1 MRTWQRLSIRYK
13 IVFIIFAV
21 IILITVTTL
30 PVVANL
36 IKDALTRQQQAHLKS
51 VRNLVAKL
59 LDDYESKVTNYTKLF
74 SNDKEIK
81 DTLFYYSEL
90 SGERVH
96 PLRAVSRLF
105 HSFDISSIEL
115 CDSEGRVVATAE
127 EPERFDNDRTKD
139 PLIHNALQ
147 GKTGSGIELTE
158 RGFMIK
164 ATAPIYY
171 NDNQLIGTITSGI
184 LIDESL
190 LQKIKGLSDTEIVIT
205 DKKGEVVAST
215 YHALRPTDRGPGVI
229 GRAIQDL
236 NDILFAG
243 NRDDFQL
250 IKLSLKGISED
261 VIGDMYILKE
271 NYLPQLIAKAYLAL
285 FPLFFLITSISSVI
299 VFMVL
304 KRLTSPII
312 KLREGAERIGKGDFR
327 YRMEV
332 KSGDEL
338 GELAEGFNRMA
349 ENLERLQE
357 IEERLNHSERLAS
370 IGRFAAAIAHE
381 INNPVGNII
390 GLAKLMKRD
399 INDEGLRADL
409 ETIISDADRCGRI
422 IKDLLIYSRQS
433 PPKKE
438 RVSLGDLIKETVN
451 SARKMLDSKRIEIVY
466 DMEDALPY
474 INADP
479 LQIGQVLHNIIQ
491 NSIQSIESEGLI
503 TVRAMRSGNEWVEI
517 SVKDTGCGI
526 DEGIK
531 DKIFYPFFTTKKVGE
546 GTGLGLAISYSII
559 QNHGGEI
566 SVESKKG
573 EGSEFVIRLPL
584 D

>member
-1 MRTWQRLSIRYK
+1 MRIWQRLSIRYK
-13 IVFIIFAV
+13 IVFIIFAI

-30 PVVANL
+30 PIVANL

-59 LDDYESKVTNYTKLF
+59 LNDYENKVTNYTKLF

-81 DTLFYYSEL
+81 DTLFYYTEL

-115 CDSEGRVVATAE
+115 CDPDGRVVASAE
-127 EPERFDNDRTKD
+127 EPERFDIDKAKD
-139 PLIHNALQ
+139 PLIYNALQ

-158 RGFMIK
+158 RGFMIR
-164 ATAPIYY
+164 ATSPIYY

-190 LQKIKGLSDTEIVIT
+190 LQKIKGLSDTEVVIT
-205 DKKGEVVAST
+205 DRRGEVVAST
-215 YHALRPTDRGPGVI
+215 YKE
-229 GRAIQDL
+229 RAASDL
-236 NDILFAG
+236 NDIIFSG
-243 NRDDFQL
+243 NRDDFHL
-250 IKLSLKGISED
+250 IKLPLKGISAD

-271 NYLPQLIAKAYLAL
+271 NYLPSLIAKAYLAL
-285 FPLFFLITSISSVI
+285 FALFLLITSVSSVI
-299 VFMVL
+299 VFIVL

-327 YRMEV
+327 YRIEV
-332 KSGDEL
+332 RSKDEF

-399 INDEGLRADL
+399 VNEKGLRADL
-409 ETIISDADRCGRI
+409 ETIIRDADRCGRI

-451 SARKMLDSKRIEIVY
+451 STLKMLDSKRIEMVY
-466 DMEDALPY
+466 EMEDALPY
-474 INADP
+474 LNADP
-479 LQIGQVLHNIIQ
+479 LQISQVLHNIIQ

-503 TVRAMRSGNEWVEI
+503 TVRAMRSGDEWVEVSI
-517 SVKDTGCGI
+517 EDTGCGI
-526 DEGIK
+526 DEEIK

-546 GTGLGLAISYSII
+546 GTGLGLAISYSIV

-566 SVESKKG
+566 FVESKKG
-573 EGSEFVIRLPL
+573 EGSRFVIRLPL

>member
-13 IVFIIFAV
+13 IVFIIFAI

-127 EPERFDNDRTKD
+127 EPERFDNDRAKD

-205 DKKGEVVAST
+205 DKRGEVVAST
-215 YHALRPTDRGPGVI
+215 YHSLQATGHGSLT
-229 GRAIQDL
+229 GRARDL
-236 NDILFAG
+236 NDILFSD

-271 NYLPQLIAKAYLAL
+271 NHLPQLIAKAYLAL
-285 FPLFFLITSISSVI
+285 FALFFLITSISSVI

-327 YRMEV
+327 YRIEAR
-332 KSGDEL
+332 SGDEL

-399 INDEGLRADL
+399 VNDDGLRADL

-433 PPKKE
+433 TPKKE

-451 SARKMLDSKRIEIVY
+451 SSRKMLDSKRIEIAY
-466 DMEDALPY
+466 DLKGDLPH

-479 LQIGQVLHNIIQ
+479 LQISQVLHNIIQ

-503 TVRAMRSGNEWVEI
+503 TVMATRSGNEWVEI

-526 DEGIK
+526 DEEIK

-573 EGSEFVIRLPL
+573 EGSKFVIRLPL

>member
-13 IVFIIFAV
+13 IVFIIFAI

-30 PVVANL
+30 PIVANL

-59 LDDYESKVTNYTKLF
+59 LDDYENKVTNYTKLF

-81 DTLFYYSEL
+81 DTLFYYTEL

-96 PLRAVSRLF
+96 PLRAVTRLF

-115 CDSEGRVVATAE
+115 CDSDGRVVATAE
-127 EPERFDNDRTKD
+127 EPERFDIDMSKD
-139 PLIHNALQ
+139 PLIYNALQ

-164 ATAPIYY
+164 AATPIYY
-171 NDNQLIGTITSGI
+171 NENQLIGTITSGI
-184 LIDESL
+184 LIDEGL
-190 LQKIKGLSDTEIVIT
+190 LQKIKGLSDTEVVIT
-205 DKKGEVVAST
+205 NKRGKVVAST
-215 YHALRPTDRGPGVI
+215 YKETAVS
-229 GRAIQDL
+229 DL
-236 NDILFAG
+236 HDILFSG
-243 NRDDFQL
+243 NRDDFHL
-250 IKLSLKGISED
+250 IKLPLRGISAD

-285 FPLFFLITSISSVI
+285 FALFFLITSVSSVI
-299 VFMVL
+299 VFIVL

-327 YRMEV
+327 YRIEV
-332 KSGDEL
+332 RSKDEF

-357 IEERLNHSERLAS
+357 MEERLNHSERLAS

-399 INDEGLRADL
+399 VNDESLISDL
-409 ETIISDADRCGRI
+409 EAIIKDADRCGRI
-422 IKDLLIYSRQS
+422 IKDLLLYSRQS

-438 RVSLGDLIKETVN
+438 RVLLGDLIKEAVN
-451 SARKMLDSKRIEIVY
+451 SAKKMIDSKRIEII
-466 DMEDALPY
+466 DITEGDLPC
-474 INADP
+474 INVDP
-479 LQIGQVLHNIIQ
+479 IQIGQVINNIIQ
-491 NSIQSIESEGLI
+491 NSIQSIESEGKVF
-503 TVRAMRSGNEWVEI
+503 VRAGIIDINRVEI
-517 SVKDTGCGI
+517 SVSDTGCGI
-526 DEGIK
+526 DEEIK
-531 DKIFYPFFTTKKVGE
+531 DKIFYPFFTTKRVGE

-566 SVESKKG
+566 TVESKKG
-573 EGSEFVIRLPL
+573 EGSKFMIRLPL

>member
-13 IVFIIFAV
+13 IVFIIFAI

-30 PVVANL
+30 PIVANL

-59 LDDYESKVTNYTKLF
+59 LDDYENKVTNYTKLF

-81 DTLFYYSEL
+81 DTLFYYTEL

-96 PLRAVSRLF
+96 PLRAVTRLF

-115 CDSEGRVVATAE
+115 CDSDGRVVATAE
-127 EPERFDNDRTKD
+127 EPERFDIDMAKD
-139 PLIHNALQ
+139 PLIYNALQ

-164 ATAPIYY
+164 AATPIYY
-171 NDNQLIGTITSGI
+171 NENQLIGTITSGI
-184 LIDESL
+184 LIDEGL
-190 LQKIKGLSDTEIVIT
+190 LQKIKGLSDTEVVIT
-205 DKKGEVVAST
+205 NKRGKVVAST
-215 YHALRPTDRGPGVI
+215 YKETAVS
-229 GRAIQDL
+229 DL
-236 NDILFAG
+236 HDILFSG
-243 NRDDFQL
+243 NRDDFHL
-250 IKLSLKGISED
+250 IKLPLRGISAD

-285 FPLFFLITSISSVI
+285 FALFFLITSVSSVI
-299 VFMVL
+299 VFIVL

-327 YRMEV
+327 YRIEV
-332 KSGDEL
+332 RSKDEF

-357 IEERLNHSERLAS
+357 MEERLNHSERLAS

-399 INDEGLRADL
+399 VNDESLISDL
-409 ETIISDADRCGRI
+409 EAIIKDADRCGRI
-422 IKDLLIYSRQS
+422 IKDLLLYSRQS

-438 RVSLGDLIKETVN
+438 RVLLGDLIKEAVN
-451 SARKMLDSKRIEIVY
+451 SAKKMIDSKRIEII
-466 DMEDALPY
+466 DITEGDLPC
-474 INADP
+474 INVDP
-479 LQIGQVLHNIIQ
+479 IQIGQVINNIIQ
-491 NSIQSIESEGLI
+491 NSIQSIESEGKVF
-503 TVRAMRSGNEWVEI
+503 VRAGIIDINRVEI
-517 SVKDTGCGI
+517 SVSDTGCGI
-526 DEGIK
+526 DEEIK
-531 DKIFYPFFTTKKVGE
+531 DKIFYPFFTTKRVGE

-566 SVESKKG
+566 TVESKKG
-573 EGSEFVIRLPL
+573 EGSKFMIRLPL

>member
-13 IVFIIFAV
+13 IVFIIFAI

-30 PVVANL
+30 PIVANL
-36 IKDALTRQQQAHLKS
+36 VKDALTRQQQAHLKS

-59 LDDYESKVTNYTKLF
+59 LDDYENKVTNYTKLF

-81 DTLFYYSEL
+81 DTLFYYTEL

-96 PLRAVSRLF
+96 PLRAVIRLF

-115 CDSEGRVVATAE
+115 CDSDGRVVATAE
-127 EPERFDNDRTKD
+127 EPERFDIDMAKD
-139 PLIHNALQ
+139 PLIYNALQ

-164 ATAPIYY
+164 AATPIYY

-184 LIDESL
+184 LIDEGL
-190 LQKIKGLSDTEIVIT
+190 LQKIKGLSDTEVVIT
-205 DKKGEVVAST
+205 NKRGDVVAST
-215 YHALRPTDRGPGVI
+215 YKE
-229 GRAIQDL
+229 RATSDL
-236 NDILFAG
+236 NDILFSG
-243 NRDDFQL
+243 NRDDFHL
-250 IKLSLKGISED
+250 IKLPLKGISAD

-285 FPLFFLITSISSVI
+285 FALFLLITSISSVV

-312 KLREGAERIGKGDFR
+312 KLREGAEKIGKGDFR
-327 YRMEV
+327 YRIEV
-332 KSGDEL
+332 RSKDEF

-357 IEERLNHSERLAS
+357 MEERLNHSERLAS

-399 INDEGLRADL
+399 VNDEGIRSDL
-409 ETIISDADRCGRI
+409 EAIIRDADRCGRI
-422 IKDLLIYSRQS
+422 IKDLLLYSRQS

-438 RVSLGDLIKETVN
+438 RVLLRDLIKEAVN
-451 SARKMLDSKRIEIVY
+451 SAKKMIDSKRIEII
-466 DMEDALPY
+466 DITEGDLPY
-474 INADP
+474 INVDP
-479 LQIGQVLHNIIQ
+479 IQIGQVINNIIQ
-491 NSIQSIESEGLI
+491 NSIQSIETEGKVF
-503 TVRAMRSGNEWVEI
+503 VRAEIIDINRVEI
-517 SVKDTGCGI
+517 SVSDTGCGI
-526 DEGIK
+526 DEEIK
-531 DKIFYPFFTTKKVGE
+531 DKIFYPFFTTKRVGE

-566 SVESKKG
+566 TVESKKG
-573 EGSEFVIRLPL
+573 EGSKFMIRLPL

>member
-13 IVFIIFAV
+13 IVFLMFAI
-21 IILITVTTL
+21 IILIMVTTL
-30 PVVANL
+30 PIVANL
-36 IKDALTRQQQAHLKS
+36 IKDALTRGQQAHLKS

-74 SNDKEIK
+74 SNDKELK

-105 HSFDISSIEL
+105 HSFDITSIEL

-127 EPERFDNDRTKD
+127 EPERFDNDRAKD

-164 ATAPIYY
+164 ATTPIYY

-184 LIDESL
+184 LIDEGL
-190 LQKIKGLSDTEIVIT
+190 LQKIKGLTDTEIVIT
-205 DKKGEVVAST
+205 DKRGEVVAST
-215 YHALRPTDRGPGVI
+215 YHSQATGHGSWVME
-229 GRAIQDL
+229 RAIRDL
-236 NDILFAG
+236 NDILFSG

-271 NYLPQLIAKAYLAL
+271 NHLPQLIVKAYLAL
-285 FPLFFLITSISSVI
+285 FALFFLITSISSVI

-312 KLREGAERIGKGDFR
+312 KLKEGAERIGKGDFR
-327 YRMEV
+327 YRIEAR
-332 KSGDEL
+332 SGDEL

-370 IGRFAAAIAHE
+370 IGRFAAALVHE

-409 ETIISDADRCGRI
+409 ETIISNADRCGKI

-438 RVSLGDLIKETVN
+438 RVSLEDLIKEVVN
-451 SARKMLDSKRIEIVY
+451 SSLKMLDSKRIEIVY
-466 DMEDALPY
+466 DLEGALPH

-479 LQIGQVLHNIIQ
+479 LQISQVLHNIIQ
-491 NSIQSIESEGLI
+491 NSIQSIESEGMI
-503 TVRAMRSGNEWVEI
+503 TVSAMRSGNEWVEV

-526 DEGIK
+526 DEEIK
-531 DKIFYPFFTTKKVGE
+531 EKIFYPFFTTKKVGE
-546 GTGLGLAISYSII
+546 GTGLGLAISYCII

-573 EGSEFVIRLPL
+573 EGSKFVIRLPL